1 MPEMFIKIKSPL
13 KAAIKKIIEMNWAIV
28 SINNPIGFLFF
39 RKITRNSWN

>member
-13 KAAIKKIIEMNWAIV
+13 KAAIKKIIEMNGAIV

-39 RKITRNSWN
+39 PKNTLNLKN